1 MDGAPAPPGRFTAL
15 LSGFKKFMMRGN
27 VVDLAVAVVIGTA
40 FGAVVNSL
48 VKDIIMP
55 LITAIFGDQD
65 YGHLKWTVNNSIIT
79 YGNLITAVINFV
91 CVGLAIYFLIV
102 APINN
107 YKERR
112 KARGLEVREEPE
124 ESEKELLASIRDLLA
139 EQRSGS

>member
-1 MDGAPAPPGRFTAL
+1 M

-27 VVDLAVAVVIGTA
+27 VVDLAVAVVIGAA

-65 YGHLKWTVNNSIIT
+65 YSDLKWIVNNSELR

-102 APINN
+102 APINSHN
-107 YKERR
+107 DRR
-112 KARGLEVREEPE
+112 RRRGVEVHEEPE

-139 EQRSGS
+139 QRSDR

>member
-1 MDGAPAPPGRFTAL
+1 MVRLPPPGRFTVL

-65 YGHLKWTVNNSIIT
+65 YSDLKWIVNSSEIR
-79 YGNLITAVINFV
+79 YGNLITALINFF

-102 APINN
+102 APINHYN
-107 YKERR
+107 ERR
-112 KARGLEVREEPE
+112 KARGVQVHEEPE
-124 ESEKELLASIRDLLA
+124 ESEKELLASIRDILA
-139 EQRSGS
+139 QRSGS

>member
-1 MDGAPAPPGRFTAL
+1 L

-65 YGHLKWTVNNSIIT
+65 YSHLKWTVNNSIIT
-79 YGNLITAVINFV
+79 YGNLITAVINFL

-102 APINN
+102 APINSYN
-107 YKERR
+107 ERR
-112 KARGLEVREEPE
+112 KARGVVVHEEPE
-124 ESEKELLASIRDLLA
+124 ESEKELLASIRDILA

>member
-1 MDGAPAPPGRFTAL
+1 M

-40 FGAVVNSL
+40 FGAMVNSL

-65 YGHLKWTVNNSIIT
+65 YSDLKWIVNNSELR
-79 YGNLITAVINFV
+79 YGNLITAVINFL

-102 APINN
+102 APINSYN
-107 YKERR
+107 ERR
-112 KARGLEVREEPE
+112 KRRGVEVREEPE
-124 ESEKELLASIRDLLA
+124 ESEKELLASIRDILA
-139 EQRSGS
+139 QRSES